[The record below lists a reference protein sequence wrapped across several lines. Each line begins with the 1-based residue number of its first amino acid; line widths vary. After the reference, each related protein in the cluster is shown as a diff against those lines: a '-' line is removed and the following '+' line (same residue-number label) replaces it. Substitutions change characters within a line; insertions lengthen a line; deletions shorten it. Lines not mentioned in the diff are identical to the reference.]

1 VSDAS
6 RSAQDEIQENM
17 QMVQEAISKELVE
30 LRHAWRQFLIDVGQS
45 HHFRN

>member
-17 QMVQEAISKELVE
+17 QMVQEAISKEATGGAAACMETV
-30 LRHAWRQFLIDVGQS
+30 FD
-45 HHFRN
+45 